1 MSEGSVLSSA
11 PFAFGDNIDRVVT
24 HGMVLGRFTPPHAGH
39 VYLCEFARRWV
50 DDLTIVISVRTAD
63 PFSGCQRLAWMQ
75 ELFPFDR
82 VVRLVIEDSQCPS
95 EHPPS
100 WDVWKARLQQVL
112 PTRPD
117 FVFASEPY
125 GADFAEI
132 LGARF
137 VSVDQARAVVPVS
150 ATSIRADPFAHWQ
163 HIPRC
168 VRPAFVKRVSILGPA
183 SSGKSAL
190 ARVLA
195 ERLGTKWV
203 PEWAGT
209 LGAARN
215 GDSPA
220 GPDWI
225 EIVRGQIASEEA
237 LARDADRVL
246 ICDTD
251 PLAVAVW
258 AELVLGACPQ
268 QLRELAWRPYDLT
281 LLTASEAPS
290 DFFARCERALRAAGR
305 QFVVLNGSWEER
317 IATALHAVEKV
328 ALSHRSSGLR

>member
-1 MSEGSVLSSA
+1 MSEGSVLS
-11 PFAFGDNIDRVVT
+11 PKRRVLRANTDGIAT
-24 HGMVLGRFTPPHAGH
+24 HGMVLGRFVPPHAGH

-50 DDLTIVISVRTAD
+50 DELTIVISVRTTD
-63 PFSGCQRLAWMQ
+63 PFSGTQRLAWMQ

-82 VVRLVIEDSQCPS
+82 VVRLALEDSPCPS

-100 WDVWKARLQQVL
+100 WEIWKARLEQVL
-112 PTRPD
+112 PARTD

-150 ATSIRADPFAHWQ
+150 ATCIRADPFAHWE

-168 VRPAFVKRVSILGPA
+168 VRPAFVKRVSILG
-183 SSGKSAL
+183 SESTEKSAL
-190 ARVLA
+190 ARALA
-195 ERLGTKWV
+195 DRLGTKWV

-209 LGAARN
+209 LGPPN
-215 GDSPA
+215 GESPA
-220 GPDWI
+220 GLDWT

-246 ICDTD
+246 ICGTD
-251 PLAVAVW
+251 PLATTVW
-258 AELVLGACPQ
+258 AEMLLGACPQ
-268 QLRELAWRPYDLT
+268 ELRELAWRPYDLT
-281 LLTASEAPS
+281 ILTAPETPS
-290 DFFARCERALRAAGR
+290 DFFAHCERALRTAGR
-305 QFVVLNGSWEER
+305 PFVVVNGSWEER
-317 IATALHAVEKV
+317 IAMALHAVEK
-328 ALSHRSSGLR
+328 LMPSGWTSGSR